1 MVHKE
6 LVGVAYKES
15 MSNLGSKCPCLVSGL
30 SHLQSQHQ
38 RYPHVMVIYEKE
50 QETIFPNC
58 GKEMV
63 LAESHEREC
72 DESAIEYNFK
82 CTSCGY
88 QVNVIEPTE
97 EEKKEAFKDFWN
109 NET

>member
-15 MSNLGSKCPCLVSGL
+15 ISNLGKKCPCFVSGL

-50 QETIFPNC
+50 QEINLP
-58 GKEMV
+58 
-63 LAESHEREC
+63 
-72 DESAIEYNFK
+72 
-82 CTSCGY
+82 
-88 QVNVIEPTE
+88 
-97 EEKKEAFKDFWN
+97 
-109 NET
+109 

>member
-15 MSNLGSKCPCLVSGL
+15 MSNLGKKCTCLVSEL

-50 QETIFPNC
+50 
-58 GKEMV
+58 
-63 LAESHEREC
+63 
-72 DESAIEYNFK
+72 
-82 CTSCGY
+82 
-88 QVNVIEPTE
+88 
-97 EEKKEAFKDFWN
+97 
-109 NET
+109 

>member
-15 MSNLGSKCPCLVSGL
+15 ISNLGKKCPCLVSGL

-50 QETIFPNC
+50 QEINLP
-58 GKEMV
+58 
-63 LAESHEREC
+63 
-72 DESAIEYNFK
+72 
-82 CTSCGY
+82 
-88 QVNVIEPTE
+88 
-97 EEKKEAFKDFWN
+97 
-109 NET
+109 